1 MSRPGTTWA
10 IALNRTGS
18 SPKCALTGSIDAGT
32 SIHSPR
38 WQNVVRVC
46 NAPLIKLFQRVDVGT
61 GVVDVL
67 VAVSVVDTVVDVEG
81 VRHVVARM

>member
-1 MSRPGTTWA
+1 M
-10 IALNRTGS
+10 
-18 SPKCALTGSIDAGT
+18 
-32 SIHSPR
+32 
-38 WQNVVRVC
+38 VRVC